1 MTANTTKPAEIHIH
15 IGRVV
20 VHGQAAPDPHI
31 LRAAVQKAIA
41 RALADTGDA
50 NTMADAMRA
59 GPDALSRHC
68 SLHVGQAVHAAA
80 RATLPSEAAPVPRR
94 YTS

>member
-1 MTANTTKPAEIHIH
+1 MTASTTKPAEIHIH

-20 VHGQAAPDPHI
+20 VHGQAAPNPQT

-41 RALADTGDA
+41 RALADTGNA
-50 NTMADAMRA
+50 NTTADAMQA
-59 GPDALSRHC
+59 SPDALSRHC
-68 SLHVGQAVHAAA
+68 SLHIGQAVHAATQ
-80 RATLPSEAAPVPRR
+80 ATLPSGAAPVPRR